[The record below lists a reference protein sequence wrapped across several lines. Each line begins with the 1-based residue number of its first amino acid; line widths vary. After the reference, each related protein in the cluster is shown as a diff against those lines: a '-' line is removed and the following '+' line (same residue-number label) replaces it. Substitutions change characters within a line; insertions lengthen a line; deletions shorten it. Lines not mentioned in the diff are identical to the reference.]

1 MTEPQEPRGAAPAH
15 LTPEELSDC
24 AFSPETAAEGLLEH
38 VEGCADCAAE
48 LAELRGL
55 LAELA
60 ALPEPEFPESVA
72 IRMDAAIAR
81 AWLDVDAE
89 QEAEREAAS
98 SAAAAAA
105 AGARRGRRPSWR
117 KIAIPLGSL
126 SLIAL
131 AAVGIGVAL
140 DHSSSGISASSS
152 SGVSAASV
160 PQSNQGLTDPT
171 ILAWVRSV
179 LPSSTKAGAAH
190 EHASPMTLGAY
201 CAATSIP
208 QRSGY
213 TVLTTSQREFE
224 NQPATLVVYQDAKEP
239 ASPTVLAVVYA
250 GSCASSASGVLAEGT
265 VSR

>member
-15 LTPEELSDC
+15 LTPEELSEY

-48 LAELRGL
+48 LADLRVVL
-55 LAELA
+55 TELA
-60 ALPEPEFPESVA
+60 ALPEPELPESVA
-72 IRMDAAIAR
+72 IRLDAAVAR

-89 QEAEREAAS
+89 QEAAREAAA
-98 SAAAAAA
+98 SAAAAK
-105 AGARRGRRPSWR
+105 ARRGRRASWR

-140 DHSSSGISASSS
+140 DHSSSGSSASSS
-152 SGVSAASV
+152 SGVAVESA
-160 PQSNQGLTDPT
+160 PQSYGPLTDPT
-171 ILAWVRSV
+171 TVAWVHSILADGKSSGPLISPKVEGVHCADQSV
-179 LPSSTKAGAAH
+179 
-190 EHASPMTLGAY
+190 
-201 CAATSIP
+201 P
-208 QRSGY
+208 QRPGY

-224 NQPATLVVYQDAKEP
+224 NQAATLVVYQSTREP
-239 ASPTVLAVVYA
+239 ASPTVVAVVYA
-250 GSCASSASGVLAEGT
+250 GSCVNSASEVLVAGS

>member
-15 LTPEELSDC
+15 LTSDELSEC

-38 VEGCADCAAE
+38 LQGCADCAAE
-48 LAELRGL
+48 LADLRVL
-55 LAELA
+55 LTELA
-60 ALPEPEFPESVA
+60 ALPEPELPGSVA
-72 IRMDAAIAR
+72 IRLDAAVAR

-89 QEAEREAAS
+89 QEAEREAAA
-98 SAAAAAA
+98 SAAAAK
-105 AGARRGRRPSWR
+105 ARRGRGPSWR

-140 DHSSSGISASSS
+140 DHGSSGISASSS
-152 SGVSAASV
+152 SGASAEGAPQSYGPVTDSTVVTWVHSILTAGRTSGPMLSPKVEGVHCADSSV
-160 PQSNQGLTDPT
+160 PQRP
-171 ILAWVRSV
+171 
-179 LPSSTKAGAAH
+179 
-190 EHASPMTLGAY
+190 
-201 CAATSIP
+201 
-208 QRSGY
+208 GY

-224 NQPATLVVYQDAKEP
+224 NQPATLVVYQNTREP

-250 GSCASSASGVLAEGT
+250 GSCASSASEVLAEGS